1 MQVIGSTAAAA
12 AAPSSMASAATVD
25 GALPRQNVRLSITQ
39 YVGYKEL

>member
-25 GALPRQNVRLSITQ
+25 GALPRQNVRLLSITR
-39 YVGYKEL
+39 VV